1 MSNIKEKNINSDVP
15 PRLLDDNETYLHSGN
30 IVAAGIEKTI
40 TNPDELAHNKNNK
53 NKDK

>member
-15 PRLLDDNETYLHSGN
+15 PRLLDDNETYLGN
-30 IVAAGIEKTI
+30 GTIVAEGMEATI

-53 NKDK
+53 KKDQ